1 MNRTV
6 INRLAISLAFL
17 GLVYSLYLLPF
28 ADWVAAT
35 VAWAQARPVA
45 GPSTYVL
52 CVIVGTVLFV
62 PGSVSMMIGGFLF
75 GPVPGFLLAAI
86 GISLGAQSA
95 FLAGRKGARHWV
107 ESRVAGSR
115 RLTAVEKGLR
125 EEAFVIVVLTRL
137 SLVIPFNLL
146 NYAYGVTSV
155 RSGMHLVATTLGM
168 LPAVALYVYL
178 GTLARDIGQILSG
191 EATPTELGYWI
202 AAAGITAIIVL
213 TWAIHRTAS
222 RALERHLPELE
233 SENAN

>member
-6 INRLAISLAFL
+6 INRLAISIAFVA
-17 GLVYSLYLLPF
+17 LVYSLYLLPF

-35 VAWAQARPVA
+35 VAWAQGHPVA
-45 GPSTYVL
+45 GPAIYVL
-52 CVIVGTVLFV
+52 CVVLGTVAFV

-75 GPVPGFLLAAI
+75 GLVPGFLLTAI

-107 ESRVAGSR
+107 ERRVAESR
-115 RLTAVEKGLR
+115 RLTAIEKGLH
-125 EEAFVIVVLTRL
+125 EEAFLIVVLTRL

-146 NYAYGVTSV
+146 NYAYGITSV
-155 RSGMHLVATTLGM
+155 RPAMHFVATTVGM

-178 GTLARDIGQILSG
+178 GTLARDLGQILSG
-191 EATPTELGYWI
+191 DATPTQLGYWI
-202 AAAGITAIIVL
+202 AAVGITGL

-222 RALERHLPELE
+222 RALERHLPDLE